1 MSLSN
6 VYGGTPPKGVNT
18 ILPPLGFAQVPV
30 ILKEYDNSLIGSV
43 GVGVVVG
50 VGVDVLV
57 GVFVGVCVLVGVF
70 VGVFVG
76 VIVLVGVF
84 VGVFVGVIVLVGVF
98 VGVFVKVGVTVGVCV
113 LVGVFVGVG
122 VKHGFALVQTTQSPY
137 IVNITPIAEYVGPT
151 PEYEITVA
159 QPVKSKEPEIL
170 YVTPSI
176 K

>member
-1 MSLSN
+1 
-6 VYGGTPPKGVNT
+6 
-18 ILPPLGFAQVPV
+18 LGSAQVPV

-43 GVGVVVG
+43 GVGVGVVVG
-50 VGVDVLV
+50 VIVLV

-76 VIVLVGVF
+76 VIVL
-84 VGVFVGVIVLVGVF
+84 

-122 VKHGFALVQTTQSPY
+122 VKHGFALVQTTQSPPESV
-137 IVNITPIAEYVGPT
+137 IVTPIAEYVGPT
-151 PEYEITVA
+151 PEYGITVA
-159 QPVKSKEPEIL
+159 QPVKSKETEIL
-170 YVTPSI
+170 YVSPSI

>member
-1 MSLSN
+1 MSLSS

-18 ILPPLGFAQVPV
+18 ILPPLGSAQVPV

-84 VGVFVGVIVLVGVF
+84 VGVG
-98 VGVFVKVGVTVGVCV
+98 
-113 LVGVFVGVG
+113 VGVG
-122 VKHGFALVQTTQSPY
+122 VGHGFALVQTAQSPPEF
-137 IVNITPIAEYVGPT
+137 VNETPIAEYVGPT

>member
-18 ILPPLGFAQVPV
+18 ILLPLGFAQVPV
-30 ILKEYDNSLIGSV
+30 ILKEYDNSLIGNVGV
-43 GVGVVVG
+43 GVGVV
-50 VGVDVLV
+50 
-57 GVFVGVCVLVGVF
+57 
-70 VGVFVG
+70 VG

-84 VGVFVGVIVLVGVF
+84 VGVCVLVGVF

-113 LVGVFVGVG
+113 LVGVLVGVG
-122 VKHGFALVQTTQSPY
+122 VRHGFALVQTTQSTY
-137 IVNITPIAEYVGPT
+137 SMNETPIAEYVGPT
-151 PEYEITVA
+151 PEYGITVA

-170 YVTPSI
+170 YAFPSI

>member
-18 ILPPLGFAQVPV
+18 ILPPLGSAQVPV
-30 ILKEYDNSLIGSV
+30 ILKEYDNSLIGNVGV

-50 VGVDVLV
+50 VIVLV
-57 GVFVGVCVLVGVF
+57 GVFVGVC
-70 VGVFVG
+70 
-76 VIVLVGVF
+76 VLVGVF

-122 VKHGFALVQTTQSPY
+122 VKHGFALVQTTQSPPESV
-137 IVNITPIAEYVGPT
+137 IVTPIAEYVGPT

-159 QPVKSKEPEIL
+159 QPVKSNELEIL
-170 YVTPSI
+170 YVIPSI

>member
-1 MSLSN
+1 
-6 VYGGTPPKGVNT
+6 
-18 ILPPLGFAQVPV
+18 
-30 ILKEYDNSLIGSV
+30 
-43 GVGVVVG
+43 
-50 VGVDVLV
+50 VLV

-84 VGVFVGVIVLVGVF
+84 VGVFVIVGVI
-98 VGVFVKVGVTVGVCV
+98 VGVTVGVCV
-113 LVGVFVGVG
+113 LVGVGVGVG
-122 VKHGFALVQTTQSPY
+122 VGHGFALVQTAQSPPEF
-137 IVNITPIAEYVGPT
+137 VNETPIAEYVGPT

>member
-1 MSLSN
+1 MSLSS

-18 ILPPLGFAQVPV
+18 ILPPLGSAQVPV
-30 ILKEYDNSLIGSV
+30 ILKEYDNSLIGNVGV

-50 VGVDVLV
+50 VIVLV
-57 GVFVGVCVLVGVF
+57 GVFVGVC
-70 VGVFVG
+70 
-76 VIVLVGVF
+76 VLVGVF

-159 QPVKSKEPEIL
+159 QPVKSKEPKIL
-170 YVTPSI
+170 YVSPSI
-176 K
+176 KF

>member
-18 ILPPLGFAQVPV
+18 ILPPLGSAQVPV

-43 GVGVVVG
+43 GVGVGVV
-50 VGVDVLV
+50 
-57 GVFVGVCVLVGVF
+57 
-70 VGVFVG
+70 VG

-113 LVGVFVGVG
+113 LVGVLVGVG
-122 VKHGFALVQTTQSPY
+122 VRHGFALVQTTQSTY
-137 IVNITPIAEYVGPT
+137 SMNETPIAEYVGPT
-151 PEYEITVA
+151 PEYGITVA
-159 QPVKSKEPEIL
+159 QPVKSKEPEIS
-170 YVTPSI
+170 YVSPSI
-176 K
+176 KF

>member
-18 ILPPLGFAQVPV
+18 ILPPLGSAQVPV

-43 GVGVVVG
+43 GVGVGVV
-50 VGVDVLV
+50 
-57 GVFVGVCVLVGVF
+57 
-70 VGVFVG
+70 VG

-113 LVGVFVGVG
+113 LVGVLVGVG
-122 VKHGFALVQTTQSPY
+122 VRHGYALVQTTQSPPES
-137 IVNITPIAEYVGPT
+137 VNETPIAEYVGPT

-170 YVTPSI
+170 YAFPSI

>member
-18 ILPPLGFAQVPV
+18 ILPPLGSAQVPV
-30 ILKEYDNSLIGSV
+30 ILKEYDNSLIGNVGV

-50 VGVDVLV
+50 VIVLV

-84 VGVFVGVIVLVGVF
+84 V
-98 VGVFVKVGVTVGVCV
+98 KVGVTVGVCV
-113 LVGVFVGVG
+113 LVGVLVGVG
-122 VKHGFALVQTTQSPY
+122 VTHGYALVQTTQSPPEF
-137 IVNITPIAEYVGPT
+137 VNETPIAEYVGPK
-151 PEYEITVA
+151 PE
-159 QPVKSKEPEIL
+159 
-170 YVTPSI
+170 
-176 K
+176 